1 MIEGGQEEQQE
12 EEEDIYLEG
21 AHQCLVHRHHP
32 SGVIKLSTVVG
43 GREQSDK
50 LPFGEKLV
58 TVFDNLEGLCCV
70 IMLLVSMFPPRCN
83 RTV

>member
-1 MIEGGQEEQQE
+1 MIGGGQEEICG
-12 EEEDIYLEG
+12 DIYLEG

-32 SGVIKLSTVVG
+32 PGVIKLSTVVG
-43 GREQSDK
+43 GREQRDE

-70 IMLLVSMFPPRCN
+70 IILLVSRFPPRYN

>member
-1 MIEGGQEEQQE
+1 MRRYF
-12 EEEDIYLEG
+12 YLEG

-32 SGVIKLSTVVG
+32 PGVIKLSTVVG

-58 TVFDNLEGLCCV
+58 TIFDNLEGLCCV
-70 IMLLVSMFPPRCN
+70 IMLLVSMFPPGIIELCRSLIN
-83 RTV
+83 KV

>member
-1 MIEGGQEEQQE
+1 MENVKN
-12 EEEDIYLEG
+12 YLEG

-32 SGVIKLSTVVG
+32 PGVIKLSTVVG

-58 TVFDNLEGLCCV
+58 TIFDNLEGLCCV
-70 IMLLVSMFPPRCN
+70 IMLLVSMFPPGIIELCRSLIN
-83 RTV
+83 KV